1 MKPFRLLFLILLAAT
16 ATLANNRN
24 WKPARVIDA
33 SETDVSSDVHGEKHT
48 MHYTVQTE
56 DNFYF
61 LDYTYK
67 PSQHESHP
75 PNLAVNVLTKI
86 AIEGKH
92 AYILDANDKELKLQ
106 IVKKPTKK

>member
-1 MKPFRLLFLILLAAT
+1 MKPLRLLLLILLFST
-16 ATLANNRN
+16 ASSANNRN

-33 SETDVSSDVHGEKHT
+33 SETDVSGEVRGEKHT
-48 MHYTVQTE
+48 MHYTVETE
-56 DNFYF
+56 DTFYF

-67 PSQHESHP
+67 PSKHESGP
-75 PNLAVNVLTKI
+75 PSLAVNVLTKI

-92 AYILDANDKELKLQ
+92 AYLLDANDKELKLQ